1 MAPIIFLG
9 ISILSALCPS
19 CSASS
24 SPMPPATNATGRRND
39 LAALLAF
46 QAQLSDPT
54 GVLATSWRTNVSF
67 CRWIGVS
74 CNHHRRQRVT
84 ALSLTD
90 VLLQGEL
97 SPHLGNLSF
106 LSMLNLVNTGLTGHI
121 PAELGMLSR
130 LKVLSLFD
138 NGLTGPIPC
147 NIGNLTKLE
156 DLRLSYNRL
165 TYEIPL
171 GLLRNMHSLKILYLA
186 RNELTGQIPPYLFNN
201 TQSLRGISLSNNSL
215 SGPLPHNLG
224 SLPML
229 EFLNLEVNNL
239 LSGTVPTTIYNM
251 SRLRWLYLSGNN
263 FTGPFPTNQSFSL
276 PLLKELSIAQN
287 NFVGSI
293 PSGLAACKYLET
305 LDLQENYFVDV
316 IPTWLAQLPCLTAL
330 ALGVNNLVGS
340 IPSVLSNLTHLTV
353 LTLLFNQLT
362 GPIPAFLGNFS
373 KLSMISLGANQFS
386 GPVPA
391 TLGDIPVLGQLGL
404 GSNNLDGNLNFLSS
418 LSNCRKLQ
426 VIDLSNNSFIG
437 GLPDHTGN
445 LSTELISFAADSN
458 KLTGKLPST
467 LSNLSRLEAL
477 NLYNNLFTGEIPKTI
492 TMMQELVAL
501 DVTDNDLSGSIPTSI
516 GMLRSLQQ
524 FWLQG
529 NKFFGSIPESIG
541 NLSLLEQI
549 SLSSNQLNSSIPA
562 SLFHLDKLTILDLSS
577 NFFVGP
583 LPSDVGSL
591 KQVVYIDL
599 SSNFFNGTIPE
610 SFGQIV
616 MLNFLNL
623 SHNSFDGPIPD
634 SFRMLTSLSY
644 LDLSFNNISG
654 TIPMFLANFTD
665 LTTLNLSFNKLQ
677 GKIPD
682 GGVFSNITSKCLIGN
697 GGLCGSPHLGFSPC
711 LEGSHS
717 NKRNLLI
724 FLLPVVT
731 VAFSS
736 IVLCV
741 YIMITRKAKTKRD
754 DGAFVIDPANPVRQ
768 RLFSYRELI
777 LATDNFSPNNLLG
790 TGSSA
795 KVFKGPLSNG
805 LVVAI
810 KVLDTRLEHAIT
822 SFDAE
827 CHVLRIARHRNL
839 IKILSTCSNQDFR
852 ALVLQYMP
860 NGSLDKLLHSEVTT
874 SSLGFLKRLEIMLD
888 VSMAMEYLHH
898 QHFQV
903 VLHCDLKPTNV
914 LFDSDMTAHVTDFG
928 IAKFLSG
935 DDSSMVTASMPGTL
949 GYMAPEYG
957 SFGKASRKSDVFSFG
972 IMLLEVFIGK
982 KPTDPMFIGDLSIRE
997 WVRQAFLSEIVDALD
1012 DKLLQG
1018 PPFAD
1023 CDLKPF
1029 VPPIFELGLLCST
1042 DAPDQRLSMSDVV
1055 VVLKKVKNDYIKSLP
1070 ATRPEAAQ

>member
-1 MAPIIFLG
+1 AHKHSARVPAPRHADSDPIMAPIIFLG

-362 GPIPAFLGNFS
+362 
-373 KLSMISLGANQFS
+373 
-386 GPVPA
+386 
-391 TLGDIPVLGQLGL
+391 VLGQLGL

-741 YIMITRKAKTKRD
+741 YIMITRKAKTK
-754 DGAFVIDPANPVRQ
+754 
-768 RLFSYRELI
+768 L
-777 LATDNFSPNNLLG
+777 
-790 TGSSA
+790 
-795 KVFKGPLSNG
+795 
-805 LVVAI
+805 
-810 KVLDTRLEHAIT
+810 LDTRLEHAIT

-860 NGSLDKLLHSEVTT
+860 N
-874 SSLGFLKRLEIMLD
+874 
-888 VSMAMEYLHH
+888 
-898 QHFQV
+898 
-903 VLHCDLKPTNV
+903 
-914 LFDSDMTAHVTDFG
+914 
-928 IAKFLSG
+928 G